1 MMRAALLLV
10 LAMLVLAACREA
22 EPTPTGTA
30 APVSTQQAPATPSAA
45 STPVPASAVPSA
57 PVAADAPAT
66 PSAAATSVGQQGGRL
81 SIATRTVLEDLDVHR
96 ASPPS
101 LAAYGP
107 GIVYSRLLRFAS
119 GPEVQTPSLALE
131 CDLCESWVWEDTA
144 TLRVSLREGVRWQ
157 DAAPVNGRI
166 LSPHDVTA
174 SLTRQRTAG
183 WPHAGLLANVASM
196 EVEGNDVVFT
206 LRSPDADFPLALADG
221 FTKVIPSELVQMG
234 DLGAGPFIGTGPWV
248 AGEVAPDHR
257 YTFTPN
263 PTYFEPGMPLLES
276 LVIRVLPDA
285 VLRNA
290 AFLTQSLD
298 VDEVTPEYFETYRE
312 RNPGAGFVRYEP
324 PGGGSE
330 LALNVNDPA
339 LQDADFR
346 RAIFRALDP
355 WSLNGQIWHGLAE
368 VTGGMPAPSP
378 DWRLT
383 EPELREHLADPTAAR
398 ELLAASG
405 GAPPTLELLVADFGD
420 PHLIYSVGIREQLR
434 AVGVQVALTQLN
446 PVQYVDRVWRRGDFQ
461 AYLGPLPPLNA
472 PNSYLIG
479 LVRSGSAGNK
489 TGYASSMLDGLV
501 DAQAGELDPAVRRG
515 IAREAAMTLLEE
527 GVRFTPAA
535 QAQVW
540 GWWPRVKGLHV
551 NFANREYHFWSRVW
565 VE

>member
-10 LAMLVLAACREA
+10 LAMLVLAACRES
-22 EPTPTGTA
+22 EPTSTA
-30 APVSTQQAPATPSAA
+30 IARPVSTRQAPATPSAA
-45 STPVPASAVPSA
+45 WTPVPAVAVPTT
-57 PVAADAPAT
+57 AAFIPAT
-66 PSAAATSVGQQGGRL
+66 PSAAATPVGQQGGRL
-81 SIATRTVLEDLDVHR
+81 QIATRTVLEDLDVHR

-101 LAAYGP
+101 LAAFGP

-174 SLTRQRTAG
+174 SFTRQRTAG
-183 WPHAGLLANVASM
+183 WPHARLLANVASM
-196 EVEGNDVVFT
+196 EVDGNDVVFT

-221 FTKVIPSELVQMG
+221 HTKVLPSELAAMS

-248 AGEVAPDHR
+248 AGEVRPDHR

-285 VLRNA
+285 AFRNG

-312 RNPGAGFVRYEP
+312 RNPRAGFVRYEP

-339 LQDADFR
+339 LRDADFR

-355 WSLNGQIWHGLAE
+355 WSLNGQVWHGLAE
-368 VTGGMPAPSP
+368 VTGGMPSPSP

-383 EPELREHLADPTAAR
+383 EAELREHLADPTAAR
-398 ELLAASG
+398 ELLEASG
-405 GAPPTLELLVADFGD
+405 GAPPAIELLVADFGD
-420 PHLIYSVGIREQLR
+420 PHLIYSRGIREQLR
-434 AVGVQVALTQLN
+434 AVGFHVSLTHLN
-446 PVQYVDRVWRRGDFQ
+446 PVQYVDRVWRQGDFQ

-501 DAQAGELDPAVRRG
+501 DAQTGELDPSVRRG
-515 IAREAAMTLLEE
+515 IAREAAMKLLED
-527 GVRFTPAA
+527 GVRFTPSARV
-535 QAQVW
+535 QVW
-540 GWWPRVKGLHV
+540 AWWPRVKGLHV

>member
-10 LAMLVLAACREA
+10 LAMLVLAACRET
-22 EPTPTGTA
+22 EPTPAGTA

-57 PVAADAPAT
+57 PAAADAPAT

-221 FTKVIPSELVQMG
+221 STKVIPSELVQMETSARG
-234 DLGAGPFIGTGPWV
+234 RSSARGRGWPVRWRPTTATPSRRTPPILSPACPCWRAWSSASCPRPSFGTRPSSRSPWTST
-248 AGEVAPDHR
+248 R
-257 YTFTPN
+257 
-263 PTYFEPGMPLLES
+263 
-276 LVIRVLPDA
+276 
-285 VLRNA
+285 
-290 AFLTQSLD
+290 
-298 VDEVTPEYFETYRE
+298 
-312 RNPGAGFVRYEP
+312 
-324 PGGGSE
+324 
-330 LALNVNDPA
+330 
-339 LQDADFR
+339 
-346 RAIFRALDP
+346 
-355 WSLNGQIWHGLAE
+355 
-368 VTGGMPAPSP
+368 
-378 DWRLT
+378 
-383 EPELREHLADPTAAR
+383 
-398 ELLAASG
+398 
-405 GAPPTLELLVADFGD
+405 
-420 PHLIYSVGIREQLR
+420 
-434 AVGVQVALTQLN
+434 
-446 PVQYVDRVWRRGDFQ
+446 
-461 AYLGPLPPLNA
+461 
-472 PNSYLIG
+472 
-479 LVRSGSAGNK
+479 
-489 TGYASSMLDGLV
+489 
-501 DAQAGELDPAVRRG
+501 
-515 IAREAAMTLLEE
+515 
-527 GVRFTPAA
+527 
-535 QAQVW
+535 
-540 GWWPRVKGLHV
+540 
-551 NFANREYHFWSRVW
+551 
-565 VE
+565 

>member
-10 LAMLVLAACREA
+10 LAMLVLAACRES
-22 EPTPTGTA
+22 EPTSTA
-30 APVSTQQAPATPSAA
+30 TARPVSTRQAPSTPSAA
-45 STPVPASAVPSA
+45 WTPVPAAAVPTT
-57 PVAADAPAT
+57 AAFIPAT
-66 PSAAATSVGQQGGRL
+66 PSAAATPVGQQGGRL
-81 SIATRTVLEDLDVHR
+81 QIATRTVLEDLDVHR

-101 LAAYGP
+101 LAAFGP

-131 CDLCESWVWEDTA
+131 CDLCESWAWEDTV

-157 DAAPVNGRI
+157 EASPVNGRI

-174 SLTRQRTAG
+174 SFTRQRTAG
-183 WPHAGLLANVASM
+183 WPHARLLANVASM
-196 EVEGNDVVFT
+196 EVDGNDVVFT

-221 FTKVIPSELVQMG
+221 HTKVVPSELVEMG
-234 DLGAGPFIGTGPWV
+234 DLGEGPFIGTGPWV
-248 AGEVAPDHR
+248 AGEVRPDHR

-276 LVIRVLPDA
+276 LVIRVLPEA
-285 VLRNA
+285 ALRNG

-312 RNPGAGFVRYEP
+312 RNPRAGFVRYEP

-339 LQDADFR
+339 LRDADFR

-355 WSLNGQIWHGLAE
+355 WSLNGQVWHGLAE
-368 VTGGMPAPSP
+368 VTGGMPSPSP

-383 EPELREHLADPTAAR
+383 EAELREHLADPAAAR

-405 GAPPTLELLVADFGD
+405 GAPPAFELLVADFGD
-420 PHLIYSVGIREQLR
+420 PHLIYSRGIREQLR
-434 AVGVQVALTQLN
+434 AVGFQVSLTHLN
-446 PVQYVDRVWRRGDFQ
+446 PVQYVDRVWRKGDFQ

-515 IAREAAMTLLEE
+515 IAREAAMKLLTD

-535 QAQVW
+535 RVQVW

>member
-1 MMRAALLLV
+1 M
-10 LAMLVLAACREA
+10 
-22 EPTPTGTA
+22 
-30 APVSTQQAPATPSAA
+30 
-45 STPVPASAVPSA
+45 
-57 PVAADAPAT
+57 
-66 PSAAATSVGQQGGRL
+66 
-81 SIATRTVLEDLDVHR
+81 HR

-183 WPHAGLLANVASM
+183 WPHAGLLANIASM
-196 EVEGNDVVFT
+196 EVDGNDVVFT
-206 LRSPDADFPLALADG
+206 LRTPDADFPLALADG

-263 PTYFEPGMPLLES
+263 PTYFEPGLPLLES
-276 LVIRVLPDA
+276 LVIRVMPDA
-285 VLRNA
+285 VLREA

-339 LQDADFR
+339 MQDADFR

-355 WSLNGQIWHGLAE
+355 WSPQ
-368 VTGGMPAPSP
+368 
-378 DWRLT
+378 R
-383 EPELREHLADPTAAR
+383 ADPGT
-398 ELLAASG
+398 G
-405 GAPPTLELLVADFGD
+405 
-420 PHLIYSVGIREQLR
+420 
-434 AVGVQVALTQLN
+434 
-446 PVQYVDRVWRRGDFQ
+446 WRR
-461 AYLGPLPPLNA
+461 
-472 PNSYLIG
+472 S
-479 LVRSGSAGNK
+479 
-489 TGYASSMLDGLV
+489 
-501 DAQAGELDPAVRRG
+501 
-515 IAREAAMTLLEE
+515 
-527 GVRFTPAA
+527 PAA
-535 QAQVW
+535 C
-540 GWWPRVKGLHV
+540 PRPRRTG
-551 NFANREYHFWSRVW
+551 A
-565 VE
+565 